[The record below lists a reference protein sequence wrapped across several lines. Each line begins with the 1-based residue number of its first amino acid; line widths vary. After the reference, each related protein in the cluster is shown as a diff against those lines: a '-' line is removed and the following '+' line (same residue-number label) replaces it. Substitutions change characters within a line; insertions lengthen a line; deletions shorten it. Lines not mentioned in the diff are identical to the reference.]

1 MANYP
6 SNNSQ
11 MAIGVNLGTS
21 LLFLSSRLF
30 AGEKRL
36 RA

>member
-1 MANYP
+1 MANYL
-6 SNNSQ
+6 SSSLQ
-11 MAIGVNLGTS
+11 MAISVNLGTS
-21 LLFLSSRLF
+21 LLFLFSCLF